1 MILMLKTAHIALSEK
16 NNFLMPSSAQEKKFI
31 SDQTFT
37 FFRLNSQ
44 HRRHFGNFV
53 QLQDQDSFNVE
64 NLLDDLRNKVQFNE
78 GIETFLLERT
88 EVLTLLTSVMVE
100 IEKYFPKD
108 LNIFFLRKSYDSNSK
123 AFVLE
128 IQSRQK
134 YSEARRSFEDFDDDW
149 WLDHMPQTNDI
160 LIIGLSTL

>member
-1 MILMLKTAHIALSEK
+1 MLKTAHIALSEK
-16 NNFLMPSSAQEKKFI
+16 NNFLMPSSAQEKIFI
-31 SDQTFT
+31 SNQTFT

-44 HRRHFGNFV
+44 HRRHFGNYV
-53 QLQDQDSFNVE
+53 QLQDQNSE
-64 NLLDDLRNKVQFNE
+64 NEKNFFDDLQNKVQLDE
-78 GIETFLLERT
+78 GIEPVLVKHTNVLILLK
-88 EVLTLLTSVMVE
+88 SVMAE

-108 LNIFFLRKSYDSNSK
+108 LTTFFLRKSYDSNSK

-128 IQSRQK
+128 IQSRQN
-134 YSEARRSFEDFDDDW
+134 YSEARRSLEDFDDDW